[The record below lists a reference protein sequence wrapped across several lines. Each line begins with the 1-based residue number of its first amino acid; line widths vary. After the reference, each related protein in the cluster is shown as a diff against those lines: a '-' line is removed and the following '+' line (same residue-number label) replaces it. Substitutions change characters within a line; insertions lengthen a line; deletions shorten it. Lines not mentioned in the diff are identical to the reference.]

1 MNRPAWSQV
10 LVTFNESDF
19 HVRDYPHTDAFITV
33 ANVAGYTLHNI
44 LVDTDSS
51 AYILFIKSF
60 EAMGLD
66 RRTTGPTG
74 NPLFGFGGKK
84 IDAIG
89 KKYF

>member
-1 MNRPAWSQV
+1 
-10 LVTFNESDF
+10 
-19 HVRDYPHTDAFITV
+19 
-33 ANVAGYTLHNI
+33 
-44 LVDTDSS
+44 VDTDSS